1 MCEGRTCASSP
12 SQMNAAFSK
21 DYFKNHSFNLN
32 FWVLVPFFLLIFQSI
47 LRYGMPIWFWKMVS
61 SWEKT
66 TFRFSN
72 TVFSWKKWPS
82 NFQKWF
88 CHEKKPLFNFQTR
101 FFHGKNGRPNF
112 KNGFVTRKKGFSN
125 FNGVFSWGK
134 RLFDFWNRLSSFRF
148 SVTMEQNEKISAQKL
163 PQIITQDLHMSS
175 SYEMVFT
182 FFMFG
187 PRLAKKHIQHGF
199 VSRCGKSYD
208 MLKLSYRFAFWN
220 SGTCRM
226 CRGNVVE
233 LPFVLQ
239 SESYI

>member
-1 MCEGRTCASSP
+1 MEKMAVQIS
-12 SQMNAAFSK
+12 
-21 DYFKNHSFNLN
+21 
-32 FWVLVPFFLLIFQSI
+32 
-47 LRYGMPIWFWKMVS
+47 KMVS
-61 SWEKT
+61 SREKT
-66 TFRFSN
+66 TFQFLLE
-72 TVFSWKKWPS
+72 VFSWEKRA
-82 NFQKWF
+82 FQISMV
-88 CHEKKPLFNFQTR
+88 
-101 FFHGKNGRPNF
+101 FFHGE
-112 KNGFVTRKKGFSN
+112 KGFLIFETDFRRS
-125 FNGVFSWGK
+125 VFRLPWNKMK
-134 RLFDFWNRLSSFRF
+134 RFQRKSSPP
-148 SVTMEQNEKISAQKL
+148 KKK
-163 PQIITQDLHMSS
+163 ITQDLHMSA
-175 SYEMVFT
+175 SYKMVFI

>member
-88 CHEKKPLFNFQTR
+88 CHEKKPLFNFQTW

-125 FNGVFSWGK
+125 FNGGFFMGK
-134 RLFDFWNRLSSFRF
+134 RLFDFWNRLASFRC

-182 FFMFG
+182 FFMFS
-187 PRLAKKHIQHGF
+187 PRLAKKHIQHAF
-199 VSRCGKSYD
+199 VSRCGKSYVC
-208 MLKLSYRFAFWN
+208 WN
-220 SGTCRM
+220 CHTCSLFEIAAHVGCVGEM
-226 CRGNVVE
+226 
-233 LPFVLQ
+233 
-239 SESYI
+239 